1 MSAQNISLVLLR
13 IFLAVLFVFLV
24 VMQVLSLPGQ
34 FAQSAKES
42 PETAV
47 VSWILLAAT
56 ELGAL
61 CLQVVIVCTWRLL
74 SMVRRDRIF
83 SEASL
88 RWVNA
93 IVWSFVAGWVLLVGV
108 ATYIT
113 AIIYLTPQLRDPGV
127 PILLFGVV
135 LVASVFVLL
144 VIVLRALLRQATDLR
159 ADMDVV
165 I

>member
-113 AIIYLTPQLRDPGV
+113 AIIYFTPQLRDPGV

-144 VIVLRALLRQATDLR
+144 VIVLRALLRQATELR